1 MRLLDKA
8 FSSLPVGIKPGIQK
22 ALNIMCCA
30 QSSVVSDSFRSH
42 GPSRLLCPWEFSG
55 QEYWSELPCSPPG
68 DLPNPGVEPR
78 SPTRQTDCLLSE
90 SPGKAHNTGVGS
102 LSLLQGNFRNK
113 ELNWG
118 LLHCRRSLS
127 QLSYQGIRITH
138 FKERTLNFVF
148 VHICRQITEFT
159 FH

>member
-78 SPTRQTDCLLSE
+78 SPTRQTDCLLIILSAPFFSLFSLINF
-90 SPGKAHNTGVGS
+90 SPIMGYIFF
-102 LSLLQGNFRNK
+102 LLCIPGNNCR
-113 ELNWG
+113 
-118 LLHCRRSLS
+118 LHVRYC
-127 QLSYQGIRITH
+127 
-138 FKERTLNFVF
+138 
-148 VHICRQITEFT
+148 EFY
-159 FH
+159 FIGCWMFLYFFYISIILF

>member
-1 MRLLDKA
+1 
-8 FSSLPVGIKPGIQK
+8 
-22 ALNIMCCA
+22 MCCA
-30 QSSVVSDSFRSH
+30 QSSVVSDSFQPHR
-42 GPSRLLCPWEFSG
+42 PARLLYPWEFSR

-68 DLPNPGVEPR
+68 DLPNPGIEPR
-78 SPTRQTDCLLSE
+78 SPTRQTDSLLSE

-127 QLSYQGIRITH
+127 QLSYQGIIITH